1 MYPPKSAP
9 EVICFGEMLWDCLP
23 DGRHPGGAPLNVAYH
38 LNKSGCTSTLVSAV
52 GDDPAG
58 DALLKCIREWGISTE
73 AIGIRQSA
81 PTGAVTVSLV
91 NGQPSYTIE
100 NDVAWDLIEVPSGLM
115 RRLGD
120 IDAIVFGSLAA
131 RGAHNRNRLLR
142 LLRDY
147 RGKTVFDVNMR
158 PPFDDH
164 ELVWELA
171 QQASLIKLNDE
182 ELSALLTA
190 ELTPSNLEALTR
202 AFAGKTAC
210 GEVCVTAGALGAG
223 LLRDGQWVWQD
234 AEPINVVDTIGAGDA
249 FLAALLSQLLQ
260 RPADVD
266 TALTTAIRLAGRI
279 ASMSGA
285 TPDW

>member
-38 LNKSGCTSTLVSAV
+38 LSKLGCTSTLVSAV

-58 DALLKCIREWGISTE
+58 HDLLNCVRDWGISTE
-73 AIGIRQSA
+73 AIGIHQSA

-91 NGQPSYTIE
+91 NGQPCYSIE
-100 NDVAWDLIEVPSGLM
+100 TDVAWDGIEVPARLM
-115 RRLGD
+115 RKLGD

-131 RGAHNRNRLLR
+131 RGEHNRNRLLT

-147 RGKTVFDVNMR
+147 RGKTVFDVNLR

-182 ELSALLTA
+182 ELATLLTT
-190 ELTPSNLEALTR
+190 ELAPSNLEALTR
-202 AFAGKTAC
+202 TFAGKAAC

-223 LLRDGQWVWQD
+223 LLHDGQWVWQD
-234 AEPINVVDTIGAGDA
+234 AEPITVVDTIGAGDA

-260 RPADVD
+260 RPADAGAALS
-266 TALTTAIRLAGRI
+266 TAVRLAGWV